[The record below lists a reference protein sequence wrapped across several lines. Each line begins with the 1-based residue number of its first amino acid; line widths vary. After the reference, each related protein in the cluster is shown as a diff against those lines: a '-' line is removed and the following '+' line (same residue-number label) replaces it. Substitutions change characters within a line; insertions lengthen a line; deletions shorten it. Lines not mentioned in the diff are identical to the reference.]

1 METPADYSKWST
13 DELVERV
20 INLERRLQSQEAK

>member
-1 METPADYSKWST
+1 METQPDYSKWST

-20 INLERRLQSQEAK
+20 INLERQLQSQKAK